1 MRLEVVTVHGRVGIK
16 NGAKGVVLAACTI
29 GGDGMVNAR
38 TGRLLGVTERAS
50 VSLIGCTVAGSSADG
65 CR

>member
-1 MRLEVVTVHGRVGIK
+1 
-16 NGAKGVVLAACTI
+16 
-29 GGDGMVNAR
+29 MVNAR